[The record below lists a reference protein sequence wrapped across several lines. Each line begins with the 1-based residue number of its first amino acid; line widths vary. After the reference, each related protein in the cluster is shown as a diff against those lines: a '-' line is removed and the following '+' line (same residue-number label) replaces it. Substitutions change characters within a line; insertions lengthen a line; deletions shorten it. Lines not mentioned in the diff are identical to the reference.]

1 MHLLIFRRFDFE
13 ILMMTDEGSKFARNM
28 KVQKF
33 AKLKSNHPKLDS
45 HFILHNQNLILKTKI
60 K

>member
-1 MHLLIFRRFDFE
+1 MMFRCFDFE
-13 ILMMTDEGSKFARNM
+13 ILMMTDEGSKFVRNM

-45 HFILHNQNLILKTKI
+45 YFILHNQNLILKTKM